1 MPRKTVPPAAASAA
15 GDRTRYREIADHLEQ
30 GIRAGAHA
38 PGSRMPS
45 VRALCRTWTA
55 SITTIAAAYDLLE
68 RRGLV
73 DTRPQSGHYAR
84 APRGAPEPDA
94 QRTRLAPTAVD
105 IGQLALMVMKDSLD
119 PRLVP
124 FGPGMPDPALVPQ
137 AELHR
142 ILGRISHT
150 GAGPLSIYGVPP
162 GLGSLRSA
170 IARHGAGFGC
180 SVPPEGVVVTAGA
193 LEALTLALRATCRS
207 GQTVAIESP
216 LYYGLLQSIEA
227 LGLRVIEIPTDPRH
241 GLSLA
246 ALREALDEH
255 PVAAVVAMPTGS
267 NPLGS
272 RAGDEATRELVELL
286 AARGVP
292 LIEDDA
298 WGDLAL
304 DGSRPRPAKAFD
316 RTGTVLWCSS
326 LSKSIAPGLR
336 IGWIAAGRFQA
347 AVEHLLF
354 TNAIGP
360 SPLNQAVAAAYFD
373 GGGLPR
379 ALRRARSAYAE
390 RTAAMREAVT
400 AEFPVGT
407 RVAQPQVGFNLWVEL
422 PDGVDGQAVYEAA
435 LRTGIS
441 VTPGRLFSAK
451 LRYRRFLRLC
461 AARYG
466 DELRPAVRRLGAIV
480 AKLRPAS

>member
-1 MPRKTVPPAAASAA
+1 MTSKTVPL
-15 GDRTRYREIADHLEQ
+15 RTRYREIADRLEQ
-30 GIRAGAHA
+30 AIRTGAHL

-45 VRALCRTWTA
+45 VRDLCRTWTA
-55 SITTIAAAYDLLE
+55 SITTVTAAYDLLE

-73 DTRPQSGHYAR
+73 ETRPQSGHFALR
-84 APRGAPEPDA
+84 PRGAPEPDV
-94 QRTRLAPTAVD
+94 QRTRLVPTDVTL
-105 IGQLALMVMKDSLD
+105 GQLALMVMKDSLD

-124 FGPGMPDPALVPQ
+124 FGPGLPDPELLPV
-137 AELHR
+137 AELQR
-142 ILGRISHT
+142 IVARLGR
-150 GAGPLSIYGVPP
+150 AGEAPLATYGVPP
-162 GLGSLRSA
+162 GLESLRIA

-180 SVPPEGVVVTAGA
+180 AISPEEVVVTAGA
-193 LEALTLALRATCRS
+193 LEALTLALRATCRA

-267 NPLGS
+267 NPLGC

-286 AARGVP
+286 AGRGIP

-316 RTGTVLWCSS
+316 RAGLVLWCSS
-326 LSKSIAPGLR
+326 LSKTVTPGLR
-336 IGWIAAGRFQA
+336 IGWIAAGCFQA

-360 SPLNQAVAAAYFD
+360 SPLSQAVAAAYFHD
-373 GGGLPR
+373 GGLPR
-379 ALRRARSAYAE
+379 CLRRARDMY
-390 RTAAMREAVT
+390 AMRTTAMADAVIEA
-400 AEFPVGT
+400 FPTGT
-407 RVAQPQVGFNLWVEL
+407 RVGRPQVGFCLWVEL
-422 PDGVDGQAVYEAA
+422 PEGLDGQAVYDAA
-435 LRTGIS
+435 LRLGIS
-441 VTPGRLFSAK
+441 ITPGRLFSAK
-451 LRYRRFLRLC
+451 LRYRHFIRLC
-461 AARYG
+461 AAQWS
-466 DELRPAVRRLGAIV
+466 ESLRPDVRRLGKAIT
-480 AKLRPAS
+480 KLRQISTS